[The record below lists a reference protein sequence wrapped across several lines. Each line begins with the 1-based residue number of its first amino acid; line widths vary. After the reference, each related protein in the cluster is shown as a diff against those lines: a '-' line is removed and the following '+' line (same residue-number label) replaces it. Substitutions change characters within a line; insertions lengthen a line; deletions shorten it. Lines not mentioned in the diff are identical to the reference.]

1 MVRAKITEQLTE
13 MLILFSELNM
23 EFFEHK
29 LRAITALCVIN
40 LVIGVILIVL
50 FGLAVKRISDFFDK
64 MTQESF
70 HVIKIFV
77 FIHKVLDI

>member
-1 MVRAKITEQLTE
+1 
-13 MLILFSELNM
+13 M

-70 HVIKIFV
+70 HATIRGFHDTIRQGGRVSVKSA
-77 FIHKVLDI
+77 

>member
-1 MVRAKITEQLTE
+1 
-13 MLILFSELNM
+13 M
-23 EFFEHK
+23 EFYEHK

-70 HVIKIFV
+70 QAILIQVWSLPSVWHQVLLIIRAILTAANIFRSS
-77 FIHKVLDI
+77 